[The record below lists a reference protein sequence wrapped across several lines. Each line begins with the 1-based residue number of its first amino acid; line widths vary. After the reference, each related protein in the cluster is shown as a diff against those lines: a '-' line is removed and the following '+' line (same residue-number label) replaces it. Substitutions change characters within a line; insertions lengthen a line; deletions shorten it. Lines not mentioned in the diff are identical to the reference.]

1 MSEIKSTL
9 DIVLEKTKHL
19 TLSKDEKQAQKKKE
33 ARKRLAGLLQ
43 KYQNRILDIDRLK
56 DDLNALKE
64 FYDFIDTRALVREI
78 LSRIKL
84 DNDNT
89 LFMTILDDL
98 CPADPDGLKSVLSEY
113 KKTVRLRQD
122 QRSDQIIDNLS
133 RDYHISGSAVVP
145 NLAVDDEWA
154 ADLQT
159 INTDYNRLLSREK
172 DALLNI
178 G

>member
-43 KYQNRILDIDRLK
+43 KYQDRILDIDRLK

-98 CPADPDGLKSVLSEY
+98 CPADSDGLKSVLSEY
-113 KKTVRLRQD
+113 KKTVRLRRD

-159 INTDYNRLLSREK
+159 INMDYNRLLSREK